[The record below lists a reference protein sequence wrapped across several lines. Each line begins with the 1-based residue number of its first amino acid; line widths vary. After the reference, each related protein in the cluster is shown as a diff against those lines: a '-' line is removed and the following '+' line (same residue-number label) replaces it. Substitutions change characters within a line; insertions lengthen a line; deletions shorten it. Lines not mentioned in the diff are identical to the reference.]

1 MYELKTL
8 LPQFDIKLPTCMYE
22 LKNVSLSAGGA
33 AGPAVSV
40 QRIPAAVANSRD
52 ERSCSQK
59 FRYSRDSRQT
69 RQPFF
74 TCALDLDILS
84 RQIQHLLK
92 EDTVAVVQRQER
104 VLKQLEELKEQLAKI
119 RSSLGGKSVQ
129 QTTTSLNGGLKEV
142 PLHDVVINGHPNFIP
157 YALLALKNAW
167 RDLYTIDVKTFT
179 HSTMADIGPAAREF
193 EANLAKVPVN
203 AALPKI
209 NVTLIWKNCE
219 HTEMISS
226 PTMYVPI
233 YGEVNIVRYLGRVGP
248 SEYRYEKSP
257 LCNEIDAVLDIC
269 YQLLRCSTHK
279 SQVGMVRLLD
289 KRLQQQQYF
298 GGEQM
303 SIADIGV
310 YSSLIRMPA
319 ITEKDLTPA
328 LLAWRKRAKLVVQI

>member
-22 LKNVSLSAGGA
+22 LKNASLSAGA
-33 AGPAVSV
+33 ATGNAGKLIQCNGVTESARNTTKSV
-40 QRIPAAVANSRD
+40 
-52 ERSCSQK
+52 
-59 FRYSRDSRQT
+59 
-69 RQPFF
+69 
-74 TCALDLDILS
+74 TCALDLDILG
-84 RQIQHLLK
+84 RQIQQLLK
-92 EDTVAVVQRQER
+92 QDDTAAVVQRQEK
-104 VLKQLEELKEQLAKI
+104 VLKQLEELKAQLGKI
-119 RSSLGGKSVQ
+119 RTSLGVRVCGKTIQ
-129 QTTTSLNGGLKEV
+129 HTTAYQNGGLKEV
-142 PLHDVVINGHPNFIP
+142 PLHDVVVNGHPNFIP

-203 AALPKI
+203 AAFPKI

-233 YGEVNIVRYLGRVGP
+233 YGEVNIIRYLGRVGP
-248 SEYRYEKSP
+248 TEYRYENSP

-279 SQVGMVRLLD
+279 SQVVMVRLLD

-298 GGEQM
+298 GGDQM
-303 SIADIGV
+303 SVADIGV

-319 ITEKDLTPA
+319 ITDKDLTPA
-328 LLAWRKRAKLVVQI
+328 LLAWRKRAKLVTQI

>member
-22 LKNVSLSAGGA
+22 LRNVSLSAGATPGPAAHQIQCSGA
-33 AGPAVSV
+33 AEVESNITKSG
-40 QRIPAAVANSRD
+40 
-52 ERSCSQK
+52 
-59 FRYSRDSRQT
+59 
-69 RQPFF
+69 
-74 TCALDLDILS
+74 TCALDLDILG

-92 EDTVAVVQRQER
+92 NQDTTAVLERQEK
-104 VLKQLEELKEQLAKI
+104 VLKQLEELKAQLGQI
-119 RSSLGGKSVQ
+119 RSSLGVRVCGKTIQ
-129 QTTTSLNGGLKEV
+129 HTTAYQNGGLKEV
-142 PLHDVVINGHPNFIP
+142 PLQDVVVNGHPNFIP

-193 EANLAKVPVN
+193 EANLAKVSVN
-203 AALPKI
+203 SALPKI

-233 YGEVNIVRYLGRVGP
+233 YGEVNIIRYLGRVGP
-248 SEYRYEKSP
+248 TEYRYENSP

-269 YQLLRCSTHK
+269 YQLLRCTTHK
-279 SQVGMVRLLD
+279 SQVAMVRLLD

-298 GGEQM
+298 GGDQM
-303 SIADIGV
+303 SVADIGV

-319 ITEKDLTPA
+319 ITDKDLTPS
-328 LLAWRKRAKLVVQI
+328 LLAWRKRAKIITQI